1 MSYGPELK
9 RHRKLVQ
16 TYIGTVASMKWME
29 AVEALESRRLL
40 LRILNEPSNFIQH
53 VRTLVHTHNLSGI
66 YP

>member
-9 RHRKLVQ
+9 RHRKLIQ
-16 TYIGTVASMKWME
+16 TYVGTVASMKWIE

-53 VRTLVHTHNLSGI
+53 VRTSVYSHTLSEF
-66 YP
+66 